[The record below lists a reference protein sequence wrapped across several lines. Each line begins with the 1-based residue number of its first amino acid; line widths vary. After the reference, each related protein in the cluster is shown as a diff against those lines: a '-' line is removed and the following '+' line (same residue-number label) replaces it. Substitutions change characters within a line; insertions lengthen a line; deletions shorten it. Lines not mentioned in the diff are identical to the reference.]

1 MAKRPRVPNYK
12 VQAQVRKQKAISNL
26 IEMYDT
32 LEPREVVKAFN
43 KCEGKSN
50 ENITISKF
58 CSKCQRTGILSSKHL
73 SLPSTFLC
81 LLYSFQLD

>member
-32 LEPREVVKAFN
+32 LEPKEVVKAFN
-43 KCEGKSN
+43 KCEGKAMKTSQYLN
-50 ENITISKF
+50 FVQNVKE
-58 CSKCQRTGILSSKHL
+58 
-73 SLPSTFLC
+73 PE
-81 LLYSFQLD
+81 SFQANI

>member
-43 KCEGKSN
+43 KCEGKAMQSVQYLN
-50 ENITISKF
+50 FVQNVKE
-58 CSKCQRTGILSSKHL
+58 
-73 SLPSTFLC
+73 PE
-81 LLYSFQLD
+81 SFQANI

>member
-43 KCEGKSN
+43 KCEGKAMQTSQYLN
-50 ENITISKF
+50 FVQNVKE
-58 CSKCQRTGILSSKHL
+58 
-73 SLPSTFLC
+73 PE
-81 LLYSFQLD
+81 SFQANI

>member
-26 IEMYDT
+26 IEMHDT

-43 KCEGKSN
+43 KCEGKAMQSSQYLN
-50 ENITISKF
+50 FVQNVKESQSVQANI
-58 CSKCQRTGILSSKHL
+58 
-73 SLPSTFLC
+73 
-81 LLYSFQLD
+81 

>member
-43 KCEGKSN
+43 KCEGKAMKTSQYLN
-50 ENITISKF
+50 FVQNVKEPQSLQANI
-58 CSKCQRTGILSSKHL
+58 
-73 SLPSTFLC
+73 
-81 LLYSFQLD
+81 

>member
-43 KCEGKSN
+43 KCEGKAMQTSQYLN
-50 ENITISKF
+50 FVQNVK
-58 CSKCQRTGILSSKHL
+58 
-73 SLPSTFLC
+73 
-81 LLYSFQLD
+81 

>member
-1 MAKRPRVPNYK
+1 MGKRPRVPNYK

-43 KCEGKSN
+43 KCNGMAMQTSQYLNFVKNVTDQTNS
-50 ENITISKF
+50 
-58 CSKCQRTGILSSKHL
+58 
-73 SLPSTFLC
+73 
-81 LLYSFQLD
+81 

>member
-43 KCEGKSN
+43 KCEGKAMKTSQYLN
-50 ENITISKF
+50 FVQNVKES
-58 CSKCQRTGILSSKHL
+58 Q
-73 SLPSTFLC
+73 
-81 LLYSFQLD
+81 SF

>member
-1 MAKRPRVPNYK
+1 MGKRPRVPNYK

-43 KCEGKSN
+43 KCDGRAMQTSQYLNFVKNVTDQTNS
-50 ENITISKF
+50 
-58 CSKCQRTGILSSKHL
+58 
-73 SLPSTFLC
+73 
-81 LLYSFQLD
+81 

>member
-43 KCEGKSN
+43 KCEGKAMQTSQYLN
-50 ENITISKF
+50 FVQNVKESQSVQANI
-58 CSKCQRTGILSSKHL
+58 
-73 SLPSTFLC
+73 
-81 LLYSFQLD
+81 

>member
-43 KCEGKSN
+43 KCEGKAMKTSQYLN
-50 ENITISKF
+50 FVQNVKE
-58 CSKCQRTGILSSKHL
+58 
-73 SLPSTFLC
+73 PE
-81 LLYSFQLD
+81 SFQANI

>member
-1 MAKRPRVPNYK
+1 MKRPRVPNYK

-43 KCEGKSN
+43 KCEGKAMKTSQYLN
-50 ENITISKF
+50 FVQNVKES
-58 CSKCQRTGILSSKHL
+58 Q
-73 SLPSTFLC
+73 
-81 LLYSFQLD
+81 SF

>member
-32 LEPREVVKAFN
+32 LELREVVKAFN
-43 KCEGKSN
+43 KCEGKAMKTSQYLN
-50 ENITISKF
+50 FVQNVKESQSVQANI
-58 CSKCQRTGILSSKHL
+58 
-73 SLPSTFLC
+73 
-81 LLYSFQLD
+81 

>member
-1 MAKRPRVPNYK
+1 MGKRPRVPNYK

-43 KCEGKSN
+43 KCDGRAMQTSQYLNFVKNVKSQTN
-50 ENITISKF
+50 S
-58 CSKCQRTGILSSKHL
+58 
-73 SLPSTFLC
+73 
-81 LLYSFQLD
+81 

>member
-32 LEPREVVKAFN
+32 LEPRVGIESISN
-43 KCEGKSN
+43 KCEGKAMKTSQYLN
-50 ENITISKF
+50 FVQNVKE
-58 CSKCQRTGILSSKHL
+58 
-73 SLPSTFLC
+73 PE
-81 LLYSFQLD
+81 SFQANI